1 MATVLPTTMDVST
14 IAVDTP
20 INPPKDL
27 DAGALFVLK
36 SKGSWLH
43 CGYHLT
49 TSIVA
54 PVLLSLPYAMGLLGW
69 VAGVVWLALAALV
82 TFYSYN
88 LLSLVLEH
96 HAKLGHRHLRFRD
109 MATHILGPG
118 WGRYFVGPLQ
128 FVICYGAVIVCSL
141 LGGQS
146 LKVSLLCLPAFLLFF
161 FFSLF
166 NVWEIQRKGKQE
178 YDSPFFIGSRYTIL
192 TKLDCSQIFYS
203 INSPLNLKL
212 SRVWPQRKWTAES
225 SLSTLTLKIFSI
237 FSLYRKHELTEKFI
251 YLLYRPNGG
260 MQLYQFIIM
269 FGVLLLFLA
278 QIPSF
283 HSLRHINLVSLVLC
297 LAYSACAAAGSIHIG
312 SSSKAPPKDYSLS
325 DDRANRLFGA
335 FNGISIIATTYAS
348 GIIPEI
354 QATIAPPVTGKMFKG
369 LCICYT
375 VIILTY
381 FSVGISGYW
390 AFGNDAQASVLSNFI
405 DGDNPLLPTWFLLM
419 TNVFT
424 LTQLAAVGVVYLQPT
439 NEVLEGF
446 FANPKKDPFSL
457 RNTIPRLIFRSLTV
471 VIGTTMA
478 AMLPFFGDI
487 MALFGAV
494 GCIPLDFIL
503 PMIFYNVSFKPS
515 KKSLVFW
522 INTTIAVVSSALA
535 AVGAVSSVRQMVLD
549 TKTYHLFA
557 NV

>member
-1 MATVLPTTMDVST
+1 MGVESNFEVEMEVHVCPQLEMATVLPTTMDVST

-27 DAGALFVLK
+27 DAGALLVLK
-36 SKGSWLH
+36 SK
-43 CGYHLT
+43 
-49 TSIVA
+49 VA

-88 LLSLVLEH
+88 LLSLGLDGEDISW
-96 HAKLGHRHLRFRD
+96 AAPICD
-109 MATHILGPG
+109 ML
-118 WGRYFVGPLQ
+118 W
-128 FVICYGAVIVCSL
+128 CSYCL
-141 LGGQS
+141 FSSWRQS
-146 LKVSLLCLPAFLLFF
+146 LKAKWWHAALPVYY
-161 FFSLF
+161 
-166 NVWEIQRKGKQE
+166 NVWSATVVLGTNSIL
-178 YDSPFFIGSRYTIL
+178 PFPKAHQPRLS
-192 TKLDCSQIFYS
+192 
-203 INSPLNLKL
+203 SPLSCL
-212 SRVWPQRKWTAES
+212 QR
-225 SLSTLTLKIFSI
+225 
-237 FSLYRKHELTEKFI
+237 
-251 YLLYRPNGG
+251 
-260 MQLYQFIIM
+260 
-269 FGVLLLFLA
+269 LA
-278 QIPSF
+278 QQP
-283 HSLRHINLVSLVLC
+283 
-297 LAYSACAAAGSIHIG
+297 G

-390 AFGNDAQASVLSNFI
+390 AFGNDAQGSVLSNFI

-457 RNTIPRLIFRSLTV
+457 RNTIPRLIS
-471 VIGTTMA
+471 
-478 AMLPFFGDI
+478 
-487 MALFGAV
+487 V